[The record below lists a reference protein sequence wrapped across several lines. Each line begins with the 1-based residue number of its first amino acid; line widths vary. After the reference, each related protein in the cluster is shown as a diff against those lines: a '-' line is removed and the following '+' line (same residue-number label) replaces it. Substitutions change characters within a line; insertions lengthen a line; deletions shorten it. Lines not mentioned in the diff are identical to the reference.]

1 VSFRFREESGLKAN
15 AQTETSARLVQRK
28 LVCER
33 RAISRVRQAQ
43 RHATKLTLVRCAGL
57 HTPYGH
63 LLVVLLALLVTAQP
77 LVSDDFV
84 EGFDSEKPTWTAT
97 IPRGSGVRV
106 RQHRRNLY
114 IRKSGKAAEHLQVSS
129 GSNGT
134 VIRLEHELPR
144 SVPIEDLSLTVEYR
158 SNRPGA
164 ILATRMVFPHQNNP
178 ATGQVLTAWLRGDHY
193 TKTSKWQTL
202 KATAQQDEIR
212 QRINRLR
219 AEFSSVSLNL
229 HDAYIDRAILLVG
242 LQTGTTELFIDDLRW
257 TGYAAPQKAIVQ
269 VNAEQPAEQRRSDVQ
284 MRLDRLIVNGRP
296 SVLIFAPHHD
306 EEPAR
311 LRELGFTAIW
321 IKDYTNLAEVAKLG
335 ESGIW
340 SLATPPRGRVSGE
353 DLDGTAVPNLDDFGP
368 KYDGILG
375 WYLGTR
381 IPPGAR
387 EELTTQVRLLRAA
400 DRLTQRPI
408 IGDIGGL
415 ERSYSRL
422 LDGIGL
428 TRHPLQ
434 TSFSLHDYRQF
445 LTQKRRLLRPGT
457 FVTTW
462 VQTEPEPNG
471 NALPDPLP
479 VIEPEL
485 IRQLAWTGLSAGA
498 RGIGY
503 WKRTSFDDKFIGA
516 KERDLAIAITNQ
528 EIGLL
533 EPWLAAWTVL
543 EHQKVAI
550 PIETTKT
557 PRKPDDFASLSD
569 ARRNRELAK
578 QQLAKLRTGSQ
589 PTSDATNVIEMA
601 IMTGPNGQLLIP
613 MWYQQDAQFVPGQMA
628 AQSVDIVI
636 PGVPDTATIWKVS
649 TTGVST
655 VARQSGS
662 TGARVTLE
670 NFDQIATLVIS
681 TDPNWGTILRN
692 RINQIS
698 DQNARLWYE
707 LAKEKLQRVQR
718 VDAELQHMGHGIPDG
733 PQLLT
738 RANSYLALAS
748 QRLQDG
754 SSNSQ
759 GVTQAAFSTSYA
771 ATTSTPEF
779 VRLQCQ
785 GAMQSLRIVQR
796 AHWEA
801 AVAERSSA
809 VTSPYTISFQ
819 TLPEHWRFVRRVGST
834 HFARYENRLPTG
846 NFENTDTAQMIAD
859 GWSNQQDDIEG
870 VRAAAELASLGSQS
884 GFALRLLAVPN
895 SNAEI
900 PVALEGIPIALTTP
914 PLAVKAGQII
924 HISGRIRVQARPA
937 ASIEGVTVT
946 ETLTGSK
953 VRWKKTRGWETFE
966 LIREVTTDSDLRLR
980 LTLHGLGEVLFDDL
994 KIVASTR

>member
-1 VSFRFREESGLKAN
+1 MSFRFREESGLRPDEQTAPATYS
-15 AQTETSARLVQRK
+15 AQPNTTGSFRFVILPIA
-28 LVCER
+28 
-33 RAISRVRQAQ
+33 
-43 RHATKLTLVRCAGL
+43 
-57 HTPYGH
+57 
-63 LLVVLLALLVTAQP
+63 LLATFLNTHP
-77 LVSDDFV
+77 LVSDDFFD
-84 EGFDSEKPTWTAT
+84 GFDSEKPTWVTT
-97 IPRGSGVRV
+97 IPRGSGARI

-114 IRKSGKAAEHLQVSS
+114 IRKTGQAAEHLQISS
-129 GSNGT
+129 LSNGP
-134 VIRLEHELPR
+134 VVRLEHALPR
-144 SVPIEDLSLTVEYR
+144 SVPIDDLSLTVEYKA
-158 SNRPGA
+158 NRPGA
-164 ILATRMVFPHQNNP
+164 ILATRMVFPRQKNP
-178 ATGQVLTAWLRGDHY
+178 ATGQVLTAWLRGDIY
-193 TKTSKWQTL
+193 TKTSEWQTL

-212 QRINRLR
+212 QRITRLR

-242 LQTGTTELFIDDLRW
+242 LQTGMTELFIDDLRW
-257 TGYAAPQKAIVQ
+257 TGYAAPQKAIVL
-269 VNAEQPAEQRRSDVQ
+269 VNAERPAEKRRSNVQ

-296 SVLIFAPHHD
+296 SVLRLAPHHD

-311 LRELGFTAIW
+311 LRELGLNAVW
-321 IKDYTNLAEVAKLG
+321 IKDYTDSAVVAKLG

-340 SLATPPRGRVSGE
+340 SLATPPRARVSGK
-353 DLDGTAVPNLDDFGP
+353 DMDGTAVPSLKDFGP

-387 EELTTQVRLLRAA
+387 EELATQVRLIRAA

-415 ERSYSRL
+415 ERTYSRL
-422 LDGIGL
+422 LDGVGL

-434 TSFSLHDYRQF
+434 TTFSLQDYRQF

-503 WKRTSFDDKFIGA
+503 WKRTSFDDQFIGA
-516 KERDLAIAITNQ
+516 RERDLAIAITNQ

-550 PIETTKT
+550 PIKTSNT
-557 PRKPDDFASLSD
+557 PRRPDEFESLSD
-569 ARRNRELAK
+569 ARRQRELAK
-578 QQLAKLRTGSQ
+578 QQRAKIQTASL

-613 MWYQQDAQFVPGQMA
+613 LWYQKDAQFVPGQMA

-655 VARQSGS
+655 VRRQSGS
-662 TGARVTLE
+662 TGAKVTLE
-670 NFDQIATLVIS
+670 NFDQMAALVIS
-681 TDPNWGTILRN
+681 TDPNWGNILRN

-707 LAKEKLQRVQR
+707 LAKEKLRRVQR
-718 VDAELQHMGHGIPDG
+718 VDAELQHMGHGIPDS
-733 PQLLT
+733 PQLIA
-738 RANSYLALAS
+738 RANSHLALAA
-748 QRLQDG
+748 QRMSDG
-754 SSNSQ
+754 LPDPQSI
-759 GVTQAAFSTSYA
+759 TQTSFRTSYA

-785 GAMQSLRIVQR
+785 GAMQSLRILQR

-809 VTSPYTISFQ
+809 VASPYTISFQ

-834 HFARYENRLPTG
+834 HFAGYKNRLPTG

-859 GWSNQQDDIEG
+859 GWSNQQNDIEG
-870 VRAAAELASLGSQS
+870 IRAAAELASLGNQS

-895 SNAEI
+895 TNAEI
-900 PVALEGIPIALTTP
+900 PVALEGLPIALTTP
-914 PLAVKAGQII
+914 PLAVKAGQIV
-924 HISGRIRVQARPA
+924 HISGRIRIQAQPA

-946 ETLTGSK
+946 ESLTGSK
-953 VRWKKTRGWETFE
+953 IRWKKTRGWEAFE

-994 KIVASTR
+994 KIVASAPAASTGAE

>member
-1 VSFRFREESGLKAN
+1 VILSV
-15 AQTETSARLVQRK
+15 T
-28 LVCER
+28 
-33 RAISRVRQAQ
+33 
-43 RHATKLTLVRCAGL
+43 
-57 HTPYGH
+57 
-63 LLVVLLALLVTAQP
+63 LLATLQNTRP

-84 EGFDSEKPTWTAT
+84 EGFDSEKPTWVTT

-114 IRKSGKAAEHLQVSS
+114 IRKTGQAAEHLQISS
-129 GSNGT
+129 LNNGP

-144 SVPIEDLSLTVEYR
+144 SVPIDDLSLTVEYKA
-158 SNRPGA
+158 NRPGA
-164 ILATRMVFPHQNNP
+164 ILATRMVFPRQKNP
-178 ATGQVLTAWLRGDHY
+178 ATGQVLTAWLRGDLY
-193 TKTSKWQTL
+193 TNTAEWQTL

-257 TGYAAPQKAIVQ
+257 TGYASPQKAIVM

-296 SVLIFAPHHD
+296 SVLRLTPHHD
-306 EEPAR
+306 EAPAR
-311 LRELGFTAIW
+311 LRELGFNAAW
-321 IKDYTNLAEVAKLG
+321 IKDYTDLSGIAELG
-335 ESGIW
+335 EAGIW
-340 SLATPPRGRVSGE
+340 SLATPPRGRVSGAAQN
-353 DLDGTAVPNLDDFGP
+353 GTAVPSLVDFGP

-387 EELTTQVRLLRAA
+387 DELTTQVRLIRAA

-434 TSFSLHDYRQF
+434 TTFSLHDYRQF

-503 WKRTSFDDKFIGA
+503 WKRTSFDDEFVGA
-516 KERDLAIAITNQ
+516 RERELVIAITNQ
-528 EIGLL
+528 EISLL
-533 EPWLAAWTVL
+533 EPWLASWTVL
-543 EHQKVAI
+543 EHQRVAI
-550 PIETTKT
+550 PVAASKA
-557 PRKPDDFASLSD
+557 KQNSDDFAGLNA
-569 ARRNRELAK
+569 ARKRRALAK
-578 QQLAKLRTGSQ
+578 QKRLKSQ
-589 PTSDATNVIEMA
+589 TEALQVSDDSNVIEMA
-601 IMTGPNGQLLIP
+601 IMTSPNGQLLVP
-613 MWYQQDAQFVPGQMA
+613 LWYQKDAQFVPGQMA
-628 AQSVDIVI
+628 AQSIDIVI

-649 TTGVST
+649 TTGVNT
-655 VARQSGS
+655 VRRQPGS
-662 TGARVTLE
+662 TGAKVTLD
-670 NFDQIATLVIS
+670 NFDQMAALVIS
-681 TDPNWGTILRN
+681 TDPTWGKILRN

-698 DQNARLWYE
+698 DESSRLWYE
-707 LAKEKLQRVQR
+707 LAKEKLRRVQR
-718 VDAELQHMGHGIPDG
+718 VDAELQHMGHGIPDS
-733 PQLLT
+733 PQLIS
-738 RANSYLALAS
+738 RANSHLSLAS
-748 QRLQDG
+748 ERLRDG
-754 SSNSQ
+754 SNSSR
-759 GVTQAAFSTSYA
+759 GVTQTSFSTSYA

-785 GAMQSLRIVQR
+785 GAMQSLRILQR

-809 VTSPYTISFQ
+809 VASPYTISFQ
-819 TLPEHWRFVRRVGST
+819 TLPEHWRFVRRVGAT
-834 HFARYENRLPTG
+834 HFAGYKNRLPSG
-846 NFENTDTAQMIAD
+846 NFENTDTDQMIKD
-859 GWSNQQDDIEG
+859 GWDHEQDDIDG
-870 VRAAAELASLGSQS
+870 VRAAAELASLGRQS

-895 SNAEI
+895 TNAQI
-900 PVALEGIPIALTTP
+900 PVALEGLPIALTTP
-914 PLAVKAGQII
+914 PLPVKAGQIV
-924 HISGRIRVQARPA
+924 HISGRIRIQARPA
-937 ASIEGVTVT
+937 ASIEGVTIT
-946 ETLTGSK
+946 ESLTGSK
-953 VRWKKTRGWETFE
+953 VRRKKTRGWETFE
-966 LIREVTTDSDLRLR
+966 LIREVTTDSNLRLR

-994 KIVASTR
+994 KIVASAPVAAQ

>member
-1 VSFRFREESGLKAN
+1 MSFRFREESGLRAN
-15 AQTETSARLVQRK
+15 QSANK
-28 LVCER
+28 LILHWMR
-33 RAISRVRQAQ
+33 RPLA
-43 RHATKLTLVRCAGL
+43 
-57 HTPYGH
+57 
-63 LLVVLLALLVTAQP
+63 ALLVASLAILATQRP
-77 LVSDDFV
+77 LVSDAFL
-84 EGFDSEKPTWTAT
+84 EGFDSEKPSWTTT

-114 IRKSGKAAEHLQVSS
+114 IRHSGQAAEHLQVSS
-129 GSNGT
+129 TSNGP
-134 VIRLEHELPR
+134 VIRLEHELPH
-144 SVPIEDLSLTVEYR
+144 SVAIDDLSLTVEYR
-158 SNRPGA
+158 ANRPGA
-164 ILATRMVFPHQNNP
+164 ILATRMVFPHQKNP
-178 ATGQVLTAWLRGDHY
+178 STGQVLTAWLRGDLY
-193 TKTSKWQTL
+193 SKTAEWQTL
-202 KATAQQDEIR
+202 KATSQREEIR
-212 QRINRLR
+212 QRITRLR
-219 AEFSSVSLNL
+219 AEFSTVSLDL
-229 HDAYIDRAILLVG
+229 TDAYIDRALLVVG
-242 LQTGTTELFIDDLRW
+242 LQTGTTEMFIDDLRW
-257 TGYAAPQKAIVQ
+257 TGYAAPQKGV
-269 VNAEQPAEQRRSDVQ
+269 VVVSAEQPAEQRRSNVQ

-296 SVLIFAPHHD
+296 SVLIFAPHHE

-311 LRELGFTAIW
+311 LRELGLNAVW
-321 IKDYTNLAEVAKLG
+321 IKDYTDLAGIAKLG
-335 ESGIW
+335 EAGIW

-353 DLDGTAVPNLDDFGP
+353 DLDGTAVPSLDDFGP

-375 WYLGTR
+375 WLLGTR
-381 IPPGAR
+381 IPPSAR
-387 EELTTQVRLLRAA
+387 DEVTTQVRLIRAA

-434 TSFSLHDYRQF
+434 TAFSLHDYRQF

-503 WKRTSFDDKFIGA
+503 WKRTSFDDAFIGA

-533 EPWLAAWTVL
+533 EPWLASWTVL
-543 EHQKVAI
+543 EHQRIAI
-550 PIETTKT
+550 PVSKSKTTSKS
-557 PRKPDDFASLSD
+557 DEFGNLSA
-569 ARRNRELAK
+569 ARQRRELAK
-578 QQLAKLRTGSQ
+578 QQRAKMQTGQQQTLDES
-589 PTSDATNVIEMA
+589 NVIEMA
-601 IMTGPNGQLLIP
+601 IMSGPNGQLLVP
-613 MWYQQDAQFVPGQMA
+613 LWYQKDAQFVPGHMA
-628 AQSVDIVI
+628 AQTVDIVI

-655 VARQSGS
+655 VRRQSGS

-681 TDPNWGTILRN
+681 TDPNWGNILRN
-692 RINQIS
+692 RISQIS
-698 DQNARLWYE
+698 DPNARLWYE
-707 LAKEKLQRVQR
+707 LAKAKLQRVQR

-733 PQLLT
+733 PQLIA
-738 RANSYLALAS
+738 RANSHLALAS
-748 QRLQDG
+748 QRLRDG
-754 SSNSQ
+754 SNSGQ
-759 GVTQAAFSTSYA
+759 GVTQNSYSTSYA

-785 GAMQSLRIVQR
+785 GAMQSLRILQR

-801 AVAERSSA
+801 AIAERSSA
-809 VTSPYTISFQ
+809 VASPYTISYQ
-819 TLPEHWRFVRRVGST
+819 TLPEHWRFVRRVGAT
-834 HFARYENRLPTG
+834 HFAGYENRLPSG

-859 GWSNQQDDIEG
+859 GWDNQQDDIEG

-895 SNAEI
+895 TNAEI
-900 PVALEGIPIALTTP
+900 PIALEGIPIALTTP
-914 PLAVKAGQII
+914 PLAVKAGQIV
-924 HISGRIRVQARPA
+924 HISGRIRIQSRPA

-946 ETLTGSK
+946 ESLTGSK
-953 VRWKKTRGWETFE
+953 ARWKKTRGWETFE

-994 KIVASTR
+994 KIVASTPASVSK